1 MQHSNYL
8 DERFVEEVKNAN
20 NIVDVISKFV
30 DLKKNGDNYK
40 GLCPFHNEKTP
51 SFVVNESKQIFKCF
65 GCGEGGNVISF
76 LMKKENMG
84 FNETVKYLCENANI
98 PYKQTHA
105 FTEKE
110 KMELDEKKKMYKL
123 HVDLAK
129 YYFQN
134 LQNNLDNSKSYLLNR
149 GIDERTMK
157 KFGLGYEDRNSSSI
171 NYLKELGYTKEDMIH
186 SMVFRE
192 KNDRMYSIFFG
203 RIMYPIIDRRNRVI
217 AFGGRTMNAG
227 ETPKYL
233 NSPESMIFKK
243 KNELY
248 GLNLANK
255 YNSKRLILVEGYMD
269 VISLIKNGIA
279 GGIASLGTSL
289 AKEHVEV
296 IKRQN
301 KKVFICY
308 DSDTAGRKATL
319 RALDMFKEEGITAN
333 VIRIGDYKDPDE
345 FFSSKKS
352 SDFMRLIKNAVS
364 PLTFVIDDMGLNYDL
379 SIHSQRLE
387 FINLA
392 CEKIVECK
400 DEVEKEYQIKRL
412 SKMTDTSIKAIGVKV
427 YGEFFSP
434 KRFKEQGQNEIRFH
448 KRQDIPKNVV
458 IPKNAVLVSDK
469 ISNPNEEKLKIM
481 IMENPSFIKF
491 VDDILELED
500 LNGDDLRQIY
510 FQRFEYEKMSIDG
523 ETEKMLRKL
532 AKSVKFSSIQ
542 SQIEEIDIL
551 LKDERDIEKTLNNA
565 KKRIELLKKMS
576 EIKES
581 LKLDV

>member
-1 MQHSNYL
+1 MQNSNYF
-8 DERFVEEVKNAN
+8 DDIFIEEVKNAN

-51 SFVVNESKQIFKCF
+51 SFVVNENKQIFKCF

-76 LMKKENMG
+76 LMKKENMSFG
-84 FNETVKYLCENANI
+84 ESLKYLCENANI
-98 PYKQTHA
+98 PYKQTHT

-110 KMELDEKKKMYKL
+110 KKELDEKQKMYKL

-129 YYFQN
+129 YYLQN
-134 LQNNLDNSKSYLLNR
+134 LQKNLDNSKGYLLNR

-157 KFGLGYEDRNSSSI
+157 KFGLGYEDWNSSSI
-171 NYLKELGYTKEDMIH
+171 NYLKELGYTKEEMIH

-217 AFGGRTMNAG
+217 AFGGRTMSEAQS
-227 ETPKYL
+227 PKYL
-233 NSPESMIFKK
+233 NSPESIIFKK

-319 RALDMFKEEGITAN
+319 RALEMFDSEGITAN
-333 VIRIGDYKDPDE
+333 VIRVGDYKDPDE
-345 FFSSKKS
+345 FFANKKS
-352 SDFMRLIKNAVS
+352 LDFMSLIKNAVS
-364 PLTFVIDDMGLNYDL
+364 PLTFIIDDLALNYDL
-379 SIHSQRLE
+379 SVHSQKLE

-392 CEKIVECK
+392 CEKIVACK

-412 SKMTDTSIKAIGVKV
+412 SQMTNTSIKAIGVKV

-434 KRFKEQGQNEIRFH
+434 KRFEEQEKNVRVFQKE
-448 KRQDIPKNVV
+448 QDIPKKV
-458 IPKNAVLVSDK
+458 IKISEK
-469 ISNPNEEKLKIM
+469 ISNPNEEKLKKMLI
-481 IMENPSFIKF
+481 ENPSNIKF

-500 LNGDDLRQIY
+500 LKDVDIRQIY
-510 FQRFEYEKMSIDG
+510 IKRFEYERGNIDS
-523 ETEKMLRKL
+523 ESERLLRKL

-551 LKDERDIEKTLNNA
+551 LKDERDIEKTLENA
-565 KKRIELLKKMS
+565 KNRIELLRKMS

>member
-1 MQHSNYL
+1 MQNSNYF
-8 DERFVEEVKNAN
+8 DDIFIEEVKNAN

-51 SFVVNESKQIFKCF
+51 SFVVNENKQIFKCF

-76 LMKKENMG
+76 LMKKENMSFG
-84 FNETVKYLCENANI
+84 ESLKYLCENANI
-98 PYKQTHA
+98 PYKQTHT

-110 KMELDEKKKMYKL
+110 KKELDEKEKMYKL

-129 YYFQN
+129 YYLQN
-134 LQNNLDNSKSYLLNR
+134 LQKNLDDSKGYLLNR

-157 KFGLGYEDRNSSSI
+157 KFGLGYEDWNSSSI
-171 NYLKELGYTKEDMIH
+171 NYLKELGYTKEEMIH

-217 AFGGRTMNAG
+217 AFGGRTMSEAHS
-227 ETPKYL
+227 PKYL
-233 NSPESMIFKK
+233 NSPESIIFKK

-319 RALDMFKEEGITAN
+319 RALEMFDSEGITAN
-333 VIRIGDYKDPDE
+333 VIRVGDYKDPDE
-345 FFSSKKS
+345 FFANKKS
-352 SDFMRLIKNAVS
+352 LDFMSLIKNAVS
-364 PLTFVIDDMGLNYDL
+364 PLTFIIDDLALNYDL
-379 SIHSQRLE
+379 SVHSQKLE

-392 CEKIVECK
+392 CEKIVVCK

-412 SKMTDTSIKAIGVKV
+412 SQMTNTSIKAIGVKV

-434 KRFKEQGQNEIRFH
+434 KRFEEQEKNVRVFQKE
-448 KRQDIPKNVV
+448 QDIPKKV
-458 IPKNAVLVSDK
+458 IKISEK
-469 ISNPNEEKLKIM
+469 ISNPNEEKLKKMLI
-481 IMENPSFIKF
+481 ENPSNIKF

-500 LNGDDLRQIY
+500 LKDVDIRQIY
-510 FQRFEYEKMSIDG
+510 IKRFEYERGNIDS
-523 ETEKMLRKL
+523 ESERLLRKL

-551 LKDERDIEKTLNNA
+551 LKDERDIEKTLENA
-565 KKRIELLKKMS
+565 KNRIELLRKMS

>member
-1 MQHSNYL
+1 MQNSNYF
-8 DERFVEEVKNAN
+8 DDIFIEEVKNAN

-51 SFVVNESKQIFKCF
+51 SFVVNENKQIFKCF

-76 LMKKENMG
+76 LMKKENMSFG
-84 FNETVKYLCENANI
+84 ESLKYLCENANI
-98 PYKQTHA
+98 PYKQTHT

-110 KMELDEKKKMYKL
+110 KKELDEKEKMYKL

-129 YYFQN
+129 YYLQN
-134 LQNNLDNSKSYLLNR
+134 LQKNLDDSKGYLLNR

-157 KFGLGYEDRNSSSI
+157 KFGLGYEDWNSSSI
-171 NYLKELGYTKEDMIH
+171 NYLKELGYTKEEMIH

-217 AFGGRTMNAG
+217 AFGGRTMSEAQS
-227 ETPKYL
+227 PKYL
-233 NSPESMIFKK
+233 NSPESIIFKK

-319 RALDMFKEEGITAN
+319 RALEMFDSEGITAN
-333 VIRIGDYKDPDE
+333 VIRVGDYKDPDE
-345 FFSSKKS
+345 FFANKKS
-352 SDFMRLIKNAVS
+352 LDFMSLIKNAVS
-364 PLTFVIDDMGLNYDL
+364 PLTFIIDDLALNYDL
-379 SIHSQRLE
+379 SVHSQKLE

-392 CEKIVECK
+392 CEKIVACK

-412 SKMTDTSIKAIGVKV
+412 SQMTNTSIKAIGVKV

-434 KRFKEQGQNEIRFH
+434 KRFEEQEKNVRVFQKEQN
-448 KRQDIPKNVV
+448 IPKKV
-458 IPKNAVLVSDK
+458 IKISEK
-469 ISNPNEEKLKIM
+469 ISNPNEEKLKKMLI
-481 IMENPSFIKF
+481 ENPSNIKF

-500 LNGDDLRQIY
+500 LKDVDIRQIY
-510 FQRFEYEKMSIDG
+510 IKRFEYERGNIDS
-523 ETEKMLRKL
+523 ESERLLRKL

-551 LKDERDIEKTLNNA
+551 LKDERDIEKTLENA
-565 KKRIELLKKMS
+565 KNRIELLRKMS

>member
-1 MQHSNYL
+1 MQNSNYF
-8 DERFVEEVKNAN
+8 DDIFIEEVKNAN

-51 SFVVNESKQIFKCF
+51 SFVVNENKQIFKCF

-76 LMKKENMG
+76 LMKKENMSFG
-84 FNETVKYLCENANI
+84 ESLKYLCENANI
-98 PYKQTHA
+98 PYKQTHT

-110 KMELDEKKKMYKL
+110 KKELDEKEKMYKL

-129 YYFQN
+129 YYLQN
-134 LQNNLDNSKSYLLNR
+134 LQKNLDDSKGYLLNR

-157 KFGLGYEDRNSSSI
+157 KFGLGYEDWNSSSI
-171 NYLKELGYTKEDMIH
+171 NYLKELGYTKEEMIH

-217 AFGGRTMNAG
+217 AFGGRTMSEAQS
-227 ETPKYL
+227 PKYL
-233 NSPESMIFKK
+233 NSPESIIFKK

-269 VISLIKNGIA
+269 VISLIKNGIV

-319 RALDMFKEEGITAN
+319 RALEMFDSEGITAN
-333 VIRIGDYKDPDE
+333 VIRVGDYKDPDE
-345 FFSSKKS
+345 FFANKKS
-352 SDFMRLIKNAVS
+352 LDFMSLIKNAVS
-364 PLTFVIDDMGLNYDL
+364 PLTFIIDDLALNYDL
-379 SIHSQRLE
+379 SVHSQKLE

-392 CEKIVECK
+392 CEKIVACK

-412 SKMTDTSIKAIGVKV
+412 SQMTNTSIKAIGVKV

-434 KRFKEQGQNEIRFH
+434 KRFEEQEKNVRVFQKEQN
-448 KRQDIPKNVV
+448 IPKKV
-458 IPKNAVLVSDK
+458 IKISEK
-469 ISNPNEEKLKIM
+469 ISNPNEEKLKKMLI
-481 IMENPSFIKF
+481 ENPSNIKF

-500 LNGDDLRQIY
+500 LKDVDIRQIY
-510 FQRFEYEKMSIDG
+510 IKRFEYERGNIDS
-523 ETEKMLRKL
+523 ESERLLRKL

-551 LKDERDIEKTLNNA
+551 LKDERDIEKTLENA
-565 KKRIELLKKMS
+565 KNRIELLRKMS

>member
-1 MQHSNYL
+1 MQNSNYF
-8 DERFVEEVKNAN
+8 DDIFIEEVKNAN

-51 SFVVNESKQIFKCF
+51 SFVVNENKQIFKCF

-76 LMKKENMG
+76 LMKKENMSFG
-84 FNETVKYLCENANI
+84 ESLKYLCENANI
-98 PYKQTHA
+98 PYKQTHT

-110 KMELDEKKKMYKL
+110 KKELDEKQKMYKL

-129 YYFQN
+129 YYLQN
-134 LQNNLDNSKSYLLNR
+134 LQKNLDNSKGYLLNR

-157 KFGLGYEDRNSSSI
+157 KFGLGYEDWNSSSI
-171 NYLKELGYTKEDMIH
+171 NYLKELGYTKEEMIH

-217 AFGGRTMNAG
+217 AFGGRTMSEAQS
-227 ETPKYL
+227 PKYL
-233 NSPESMIFKK
+233 NSPESIIFKK

-319 RALDMFKEEGITAN
+319 RALEMFDSEGITAN
-333 VIRIGDYKDPDE
+333 VIRVGDYKDPDE
-345 FFSSKKS
+345 FFANKKS
-352 SDFMRLIKNAVS
+352 LDFMTLIKNAVS
-364 PLTFVIDDMGLNYDL
+364 PLTFIIDDLALNYDL
-379 SIHSQRLE
+379 GVHSQKLE

-392 CEKIVECK
+392 CEKIVVSK

-412 SKMTDTSIKAIGVKV
+412 SQMTNTSIKAIGVKV

-434 KRFKEQGQNEIRFH
+434 KRFEEQEKNVRVFQKEQ
-448 KRQDIPKNVV
+448 DMPKKV
-458 IPKNAVLVSDK
+458 IKISEK
-469 ISNPNEEKLKIM
+469 ISNPNEEKLKKMLI
-481 IMENPSFIKF
+481 ENPSNIKF

-500 LNGDDLRQIY
+500 LKDVDIRQIY
-510 FQRFEYEKMSIDG
+510 IKRFEYERGNIDS
-523 ETEKMLRKL
+523 ESERLLRKL

-551 LKDERDIEKTLNNA
+551 LKDERDIEKTLENA
-565 KKRIELLKKMS
+565 KNRIELLRKMS

>member
-1 MQHSNYL
+1 MQNSNYF
-8 DERFVEEVKNAN
+8 DDIFIEEVKNAN

-51 SFVVNESKQIFKCF
+51 SFVVNENKQIFKCF

-76 LMKKENMG
+76 LMKKENMSFG
-84 FNETVKYLCENANI
+84 ESLKYLCENANI
-98 PYKQTHA
+98 PYKQTHT

-110 KMELDEKKKMYKL
+110 KKELDEKEKMYKL

-129 YYFQN
+129 YYLQN
-134 LQNNLDNSKSYLLNR
+134 LQKNLDDSKGYLLNR

-157 KFGLGYEDRNSSSI
+157 KFGLGYEDWNSSSI
-171 NYLKELGYTKEDMIH
+171 NYLKELGYTKEEMIH

-217 AFGGRTMNAG
+217 AFGGRTMSEAQS
-227 ETPKYL
+227 PKYL
-233 NSPESMIFKK
+233 NSPESIIFKK

-308 DSDTAGRKATL
+308 DSDSAGRKATL
-319 RALDMFKEEGITAN
+319 RALEMFDSEGITAN
-333 VIRIGDYKDPDE
+333 VIRVGDYKDPDE
-345 FFSSKKS
+345 FFANKKS
-352 SDFMRLIKNAVS
+352 LDFMTLIKNAVS
-364 PLTFVIDDMGLNYDL
+364 PLTFIIDDLALNYDL
-379 SIHSQRLE
+379 SVHSQKLE

-392 CEKIVECK
+392 CEKIVACK

-412 SKMTDTSIKAIGVKV
+412 SQMTNTSIKAIGVKV

-434 KRFKEQGQNEIRFH
+434 KRFEEQEKNVRVFQKE
-448 KRQDIPKNVV
+448 QDIPKKV
-458 IPKNAVLVSDK
+458 IKISEK
-469 ISNPNEEKLKIM
+469 ISNPNEEKLKKMLI
-481 IMENPSFIKF
+481 ENPSNIKF

-500 LNGDDLRQIY
+500 LKDVDIRQIY
-510 FQRFEYEKMSIDG
+510 IKRFEYERGNIDS
-523 ETEKMLRKL
+523 ESERLLRKL

-551 LKDERDIEKTLNNA
+551 LKDERDIEKTLENA
-565 KKRIELLKKMS
+565 KNRIELLRKMS

>member
-1 MQHSNYL
+1 
-8 DERFVEEVKNAN
+8 
-20 NIVDVISKFV
+20 
-30 DLKKNGDNYK
+30 
-40 GLCPFHNEKTP
+40 
-51 SFVVNESKQIFKCF
+51 
-65 GCGEGGNVISF
+65 
-76 LMKKENMG
+76 
-84 FNETVKYLCENANI
+84 
-98 PYKQTHA
+98 
-105 FTEKE
+105 
-110 KMELDEKKKMYKL
+110 
-123 HVDLAK
+123 
-129 YYFQN
+129 
-134 LQNNLDNSKSYLLNR
+134 
-149 GIDERTMK
+149 
-157 KFGLGYEDRNSSSI
+157 
-171 NYLKELGYTKEDMIH
+171 LGYTKEEMIH

-217 AFGGRTMNAG
+217 AFGGRTMSEAQS
-227 ETPKYL
+227 PKYL
-233 NSPESMIFKK
+233 NSPESIIFKK

-319 RALDMFKEEGITAN
+319 RALEMFDSEGITAN
-333 VIRIGDYKDPDE
+333 IIRVGDYKDPDE
-345 FFSSKKS
+345 FFANKKS
-352 SDFMRLIKNAVS
+352 LDFMSLIKNAVS
-364 PLTFVIDDMGLNYDL
+364 PLTFIIDDLALNYDL
-379 SIHSQRLE
+379 SVHSQKLE

-392 CEKIVECK
+392 CEKIVACK

-412 SKMTDTSIKAIGVKV
+412 SQMTNTSIKAIGVKV

-434 KRFKEQGQNEIRFH
+434 KRFEEQEKNVRVFQKEQN
-448 KRQDIPKNVV
+448 IPKKV
-458 IPKNAVLVSDK
+458 IKISEK
-469 ISNPNEEKLKIM
+469 ISNPNEEKLKKMLI
-481 IMENPSFIKF
+481 ENPSNIKF

-500 LNGDDLRQIY
+500 LKDVDIRKIY
-510 FQRFEYEKMSIDG
+510 IKRFEYERGNIDS
-523 ETEKMLRKL
+523 ESERLLRKL

-551 LKDERDIEKTLNNA
+551 LKDERDIEKTLENA
-565 KKRIELLKKMS
+565 KNRIELLRKMS

>member
-1 MQHSNYL
+1 MQNSNYF
-8 DERFVEEVKNAN
+8 DDIFIEEVKNAN

-51 SFVVNESKQIFKCF
+51 SFVVNENKQIFKCF

-76 LMKKENMG
+76 LMKKENMSFG
-84 FNETVKYLCENANI
+84 ESLKYLCENANI
-98 PYKQTHA
+98 PYKQTHT

-110 KMELDEKKKMYKL
+110 KKELDEKEKMYKL

-129 YYFQN
+129 YYLQN
-134 LQNNLDNSKSYLLNR
+134 LQKNLDDSKGYLLNR

-171 NYLKELGYTKEDMIH
+171 NYLKELGYTKEEMIH

-217 AFGGRTMNAG
+217 AFGGRTMSEAQS
-227 ETPKYL
+227 PKYL
-233 NSPESMIFKK
+233 NSPESIIFKK

-308 DSDTAGRKATL
+308 DSDSAGRKATL
-319 RALDMFKEEGITAN
+319 RALEMFDSEGITAN
-333 VIRIGDYKDPDE
+333 VIRVGDYKDPDE
-345 FFSSKKS
+345 FFANKKS
-352 SDFMRLIKNAVS
+352 LDFMTLIKNAVS
-364 PLTFVIDDMGLNYDL
+364 PLTFIIDDLALNYDL
-379 SIHSQRLE
+379 SVHSQKLE

-392 CEKIVECK
+392 CEKIVACK

-412 SKMTDTSIKAIGVKV
+412 SQMTNTSIKAIGVKV

-434 KRFKEQGQNEIRFH
+434 KRFEEQEKNVRVFQKE
-448 KRQDIPKNVV
+448 QDIPKKV
-458 IPKNAVLVSDK
+458 IKISEK
-469 ISNPNEEKLKIM
+469 ISNPNEEKLKKMLI
-481 IMENPSFIKF
+481 ENPSNIKF

-500 LNGDDLRQIY
+500 LKDVDIRQIY
-510 FQRFEYEKMSIDG
+510 IKRFEYERGNIDS
-523 ETEKMLRKL
+523 ESERLLRKL

-551 LKDERDIEKTLNNA
+551 LKDERDIEKTLENA
-565 KKRIELLKKMS
+565 KNRIELLRKMS

>member
-65 GCGEGGNVISF
+65 GCGEGGNIISF
-76 LMKKENMG
+76 LMKKENMS

-98 PYKQTHA
+98 PYKQTHT

-157 KFGLGYEDRNSSSI
+157 KFGLGYEDRVSSSI

-192 KNDRMYSIFFG
+192 KNNRMYSIFFG

-364 PLTFVIDDMGLNYDL
+364 PLTFIIDDMGLNYDL
-379 SIHSQRLE
+379 SVHSQRLE

-412 SKMTDTSIKAIGVKV
+412 SQMTDTSIKAIGVKV

-434 KRFKEQGQNEIRFH
+434 KRFREQGQNEIRFH

-523 ETEKMLRKL
+523 ETEKLLRKL

>member
-1 MQHSNYL
+1 MQNSNYF

-51 SFVVNESKQIFKCF
+51 SFVVNENKQIFKCF

-76 LMKKENMG
+76 LMKKENMSFG
-84 FNETVKYLCENANI
+84 ETVKYLCENANI
-98 PYKQTHA
+98 PYKQSHT

-110 KMELDEKKKMYKL
+110 KIELDEKKKMYKL

-129 YYFQN
+129 YYLQN
-134 LQNNLDNSKSYLLNR
+134 LQNNMDNSKRYLLNR

-171 NYLKELGYTKEDMIH
+171 NYLKELGYTKDDMIH

-217 AFGGRTMNAG
+217 AFGGRTMSEAQS
-227 ETPKYL
+227 PKYL

-248 GLNLANK
+248 GMNLANK

-308 DSDTAGRKATL
+308 DSDNAGRKATL
-319 RALDMFKEEGITAN
+319 RALEMFDSEGITAN
-333 VIRIGDYKDPDE
+333 VIRIRGYKDPDE
-345 FFSSKKS
+345 FFANKKS
-352 SDFMRLIKNAVS
+352 SDFMSLIKNAVS
-364 PLTFVIDDMGLNYDL
+364 PLTFIIDDISLNYDL
-379 SIHSQRLE
+379 SVHSQKVE
-387 FINLA
+387 FIDLA
-392 CEKIVECK
+392 CEKIVNCK

-412 SKMTDTSIKAIGVKV
+412 SQITDTSIKAIGVKV

-434 KRFKEQGQNEIRFH
+434 KRFKDYEQGERVFC
-448 KRQDIPKNVV
+448 KEQDIPKKVM
-458 IPKNAVLVSDK
+458 PVSK
-469 ISNPNEEKLKIM
+469 KTFNPNEEKLKKMLI
-481 IMENPSFIKF
+481 ENPSYIKL
-491 VDDILELED
+491 VDDILEPED
-500 LNGDDLRQIY
+500 LKGDDIIQIY
-510 FQRFEYEKMSIDG
+510 IKRFEYEMGNIDS
-523 ETEKMLRKL
+523 ESEKLLRKL
-532 AKSVKFSSIQ
+532 AKSVKLSSIQ
-542 SQIEEIDIL
+542 KQIECIDIL
-551 LKDERDIEKTLNNA
+551 LKDERDIEKTLENA
-565 KKRIELLKKMS
+565 KKRIELLRKMS

>member
-1 MQHSNYL
+1 MQNSNYF
-8 DERFVEEVKNAN
+8 DDIFIEEVKNAN

-51 SFVVNESKQIFKCF
+51 SFVVNENKQIFKCF

-76 LMKKENMG
+76 LMKKENMSFG
-84 FNETVKYLCENANI
+84 ESLKYLCENANI
-98 PYKQTHA
+98 PYKQTHT

-110 KMELDEKKKMYKL
+110 KKELDEKEKMYKL

-129 YYFQN
+129 YYLQN
-134 LQNNLDNSKSYLLNR
+134 LQKNLDDSKGYLLNR

-157 KFGLGYEDRNSSSI
+157 KFGLGYEDWNSSSI
-171 NYLKELGYTKEDMIH
+171 NYLKELGYTKEEMIH

-217 AFGGRTMNAG
+217 AFGGRTMSEAQS
-227 ETPKYL
+227 PKYL
-233 NSPESMIFKK
+233 NSPESIIFKK

-308 DSDTAGRKATL
+308 DSDSAGRKATL
-319 RALDMFKEEGITAN
+319 RALEMFDSEGITAN
-333 VIRIGDYKDPDE
+333 VIRVGDYKDPDE
-345 FFSSKKS
+345 FFANKKS
-352 SDFMRLIKNAVS
+352 LDFMSLIKNAVS
-364 PLTFVIDDMGLNYDL
+364 PLTFIIDDLALNYDL
-379 SIHSQRLE
+379 SVHSQKLE

-392 CEKIVECK
+392 CEKIVARK

-412 SKMTDTSIKAIGVKV
+412 SQMTNTSIKAIGVKV

-434 KRFKEQGQNEIRFH
+434 KRFEEQEKNVRVFQKE
-448 KRQDIPKNVV
+448 QDIPKKV
-458 IPKNAVLVSDK
+458 IKISER
-469 ISNPNEEKLKIM
+469 ISNPNEEKLKKMLI
-481 IMENPSFIKF
+481 ENPSNIKF

-500 LNGDDLRQIY
+500 LKDVDIRQIY
-510 FQRFEYEKMSIDG
+510 IKRFEYERGNIDS
-523 ETEKMLRKL
+523 ESERLLRKL

-551 LKDERDIEKTLNNA
+551 LKDERDIEKTLENA
-565 KKRIELLKKMS
+565 KNRIELLRKMS

>member
-1 MQHSNYL
+1 MQNSNYF
-8 DERFVEEVKNAN
+8 DDIFIEEVKNAN

-51 SFVVNESKQIFKCF
+51 SFVVNENKQIFKCF

-76 LMKKENMG
+76 LMKKENMSFG
-84 FNETVKYLCENANI
+84 ESLKYLCENANI
-98 PYKQTHA
+98 PYKQTHT

-110 KMELDEKKKMYKL
+110 KKELDEKEKMYKL

-129 YYFQN
+129 YYLQN
-134 LQNNLDNSKSYLLNR
+134 LQKNLDDSKGYLLNR

-157 KFGLGYEDRNSSSI
+157 KFGLGYEDWNSSSI
-171 NYLKELGYTKEDMIH
+171 NYLKELGYTKEEMIH

-217 AFGGRTMNAG
+217 AFGGRTMSEAQS
-227 ETPKYL
+227 PKYL
-233 NSPESMIFKK
+233 NSPESIIFKK

-319 RALDMFKEEGITAN
+319 RALEMFDSEGITAN
-333 VIRIGDYKDPDE
+333 IIRVGDYKDPDE
-345 FFSSKKS
+345 FFANKKS
-352 SDFMRLIKNAVS
+352 LDFMSLIKNAVS
-364 PLTFVIDDMGLNYDL
+364 PLTFIIDDLALNYDL
-379 SIHSQRLE
+379 SVHSQKLE

-392 CEKIVECK
+392 CEKIVACK

-412 SKMTDTSIKAIGVKV
+412 SQMTNTSIKAIGVKV

-434 KRFKEQGQNEIRFH
+434 KRFEEQEKNVRVFQKEQN
-448 KRQDIPKNVV
+448 IPKKV
-458 IPKNAVLVSDK
+458 IKISEK
-469 ISNPNEEKLKIM
+469 ISNPNEEKLKKMLI
-481 IMENPSFIKF
+481 ENPSNIKF

-500 LNGDDLRQIY
+500 LKDVDIRKIY
-510 FQRFEYEKMSIDG
+510 IKRFEYERGNIDS
-523 ETEKMLRKL
+523 ESERLLRKL

-551 LKDERDIEKTLNNA
+551 LKDERDIEKTLENA
-565 KKRIELLKKMS
+565 KNRIELLRKMS

>member
-1 MQHSNYL
+1 MQNSNYF
-8 DERFVEEVKNAN
+8 DDIFIEEVKNAN

-51 SFVVNESKQIFKCF
+51 SFVVNENKQIFKCF

-76 LMKKENMG
+76 LMKKENMSFG
-84 FNETVKYLCENANI
+84 ESLKYLCENANI
-98 PYKQTHA
+98 PYKQTHT

-110 KMELDEKKKMYKL
+110 KKELDEKEKMYKL

-129 YYFQN
+129 YYLQN
-134 LQNNLDNSKSYLLNR
+134 LQKNLDDSKGYLLNR

-157 KFGLGYEDRNSSSI
+157 KFGLGYEDWNSSSI
-171 NYLKELGYTKEDMIH
+171 NYLKELGYTKEEMIH

-217 AFGGRTMNAG
+217 AFGGRTMSEAHS
-227 ETPKYL
+227 PKYL
-233 NSPESMIFKK
+233 NSPESIIFKK

-308 DSDTAGRKATL
+308 DSDSAGRKATL
-319 RALDMFKEEGITAN
+319 RALEMFESEGITAN
-333 VIRIGDYKDPDE
+333 VIRVGDYKDPDE
-345 FFSSKKS
+345 FFANKKS
-352 SDFMRLIKNAVS
+352 LDFMSLIKNAVS
-364 PLTFVIDDMGLNYDL
+364 PLTFIIDDLALNYDL
-379 SIHSQRLE
+379 SVHSQKLE

-392 CEKIVECK
+392 CEKIVVCK

-412 SKMTDTSIKAIGVKV
+412 SQMTNTSIKAIGVKV

-434 KRFKEQGQNEIRFH
+434 KRFEEQEKNVRVFQKE
-448 KRQDIPKNVV
+448 QDIPKKV
-458 IPKNAVLVSDK
+458 IKISEK
-469 ISNPNEEKLKIM
+469 ISNPNEEKLKKMLI
-481 IMENPSFIKF
+481 ENPSNIKF

-500 LNGDDLRQIY
+500 LKDVDIRQIY
-510 FQRFEYEKMSIDG
+510 IKRFEYERGNIDS
-523 ETEKMLRKL
+523 ESERLLRKL

-551 LKDERDIEKTLNNA
+551 LKDERDIEKTLENA
-565 KKRIELLKKMS
+565 KNRIELLRKMS

>member
-1 MQHSNYL
+1 MQNSNYF
-8 DERFVEEVKNAN
+8 DDIFIEEVKNAN

-51 SFVVNESKQIFKCF
+51 SFVVNENKQIFKCF

-76 LMKKENMG
+76 LMKKENMSFG
-84 FNETVKYLCENANI
+84 ESLKYLCENANI
-98 PYKQTHA
+98 PYKQTHT

-110 KMELDEKKKMYKL
+110 KKELDEKEKMYKL

-129 YYFQN
+129 YYLQN
-134 LQNNLDNSKSYLLNR
+134 LQKNLDDSKGYLLNR

-157 KFGLGYEDRNSSSI
+157 KFGLGYEDWNSSSI
-171 NYLKELGYTKEDMIH
+171 NYLKELGYTKEEMIH

-217 AFGGRTMNAG
+217 AFGGRTMSEAHS
-227 ETPKYL
+227 PKYL
-233 NSPESMIFKK
+233 NSPESIIFKK

-308 DSDTAGRKATL
+308 DSDSAGRKATL
-319 RALDMFKEEGITAN
+319 RALEMFDSEGITAN
-333 VIRIGDYKDPDE
+333 VIRVGDYKDPDE
-345 FFSSKKS
+345 FFANKKS
-352 SDFMRLIKNAVS
+352 LDFMTLIKNAVS
-364 PLTFVIDDMGLNYDL
+364 PLTFIIDDLALNYDL
-379 SIHSQRLE
+379 SVHSQKLE
-387 FINLA
+387 FISLA
-392 CEKIVECK
+392 CEKIVACK

-412 SKMTDTSIKAIGVKV
+412 SQMTNTSIKAIGVKV

-434 KRFKEQGQNEIRFH
+434 KRFEEQEKNVRVFQKEQN
-448 KRQDIPKNVV
+448 IPKKV
-458 IPKNAVLVSDK
+458 IKISEK
-469 ISNPNEEKLKIM
+469 ISNPNEEKLKKMLI
-481 IMENPSFIKF
+481 ENPSNIKF

-500 LNGDDLRQIY
+500 LKDVDIRQIY
-510 FQRFEYEKMSIDG
+510 IKRFEYERGNIDS
-523 ETEKMLRKL
+523 ESERLLRKL

-551 LKDERDIEKTLNNA
+551 LKDERDIEKTLENA
-565 KKRIELLKKMS
+565 KNRIELLRKMS

>member
-1 MQHSNYL
+1 MQNSNYF
-8 DERFVEEVKNAN
+8 DDIFIEEVKNAN

-51 SFVVNESKQIFKCF
+51 SFVVNENKQIFKCF

-76 LMKKENMG
+76 LMKKENMSFG
-84 FNETVKYLCENANI
+84 ESLKYLCENANI
-98 PYKQTHA
+98 PYKQTHT

-110 KMELDEKKKMYKL
+110 KKELDEKEKMYKL

-129 YYFQN
+129 YYLQN
-134 LQNNLDNSKSYLLNR
+134 LQKNLDDSKGYLLNR
-149 GIDERTMK
+149 GIDERIMK
-157 KFGLGYEDRNSSSI
+157 KFGLGYEDWNSSSI
-171 NYLKELGYTKEDMIH
+171 NYLKELGYTKEEMIH

-217 AFGGRTMNAG
+217 AFGGRTMSEAHS
-227 ETPKYL
+227 PKYL
-233 NSPESMIFKK
+233 NSPESIIFKK

-319 RALDMFKEEGITAN
+319 RALEMFDSEGITAN
-333 VIRIGDYKDPDE
+333 VIRVGDYKDPDE
-345 FFSSKKS
+345 FFANKKS
-352 SDFMRLIKNAVS
+352 LDFMSLIKNAVS
-364 PLTFVIDDMGLNYDL
+364 PLTFIIDDLALNYDL
-379 SIHSQRLE
+379 SVHSQKLE

-392 CEKIVECK
+392 CEKIVVCK

-412 SKMTDTSIKAIGVKV
+412 SQMTNTSIKAIGVKV

-434 KRFKEQGQNEIRFH
+434 KRFEEQEKNVRVFQKE
-448 KRQDIPKNVV
+448 QDIPKKV
-458 IPKNAVLVSDK
+458 IKISEK
-469 ISNPNEEKLKIM
+469 ISNPNEEKLKKMLI
-481 IMENPSFIKF
+481 ENPSNIKF

-500 LNGDDLRQIY
+500 LKDVDIRQIY
-510 FQRFEYEKMSIDG
+510 IKRFEYERGNIDS
-523 ETEKMLRKL
+523 ESERLLRKL

-551 LKDERDIEKTLNNA
+551 LKDERDIEKTLENA
-565 KKRIELLKKMS
+565 KNRIELLRKMS

>member
-1 MQHSNYL
+1 MQNSNYF
-8 DERFVEEVKNAN
+8 DDIFIEEVKNAN

-51 SFVVNESKQIFKCF
+51 SFVVNENKQIFKCF

-76 LMKKENMG
+76 LMKKENMSFG
-84 FNETVKYLCENANI
+84 ESLKYLCENANI
-98 PYKQTHA
+98 PYKQTHT

-110 KMELDEKKKMYKL
+110 KKELDEKQKMYKL

-129 YYFQN
+129 YYLQN
-134 LQNNLDNSKSYLLNR
+134 LQKNLDNSKGYLLNR

-157 KFGLGYEDRNSSSI
+157 KFGLGYEDWNSSSI
-171 NYLKELGYTKEDMIH
+171 NYLKELGYTKEEMIH

-217 AFGGRTMNAG
+217 AFGGRTMSEAHS
-227 ETPKYL
+227 PKYL
-233 NSPESMIFKK
+233 NSPESIIFKK

-319 RALDMFKEEGITAN
+319 RALEMFDSEGITAN
-333 VIRIGDYKDPDE
+333 VIRVGDYKDPDE
-345 FFSSKKS
+345 FFANKKS
-352 SDFMRLIKNAVS
+352 LDFMSLIKNAVS
-364 PLTFVIDDMGLNYDL
+364 PLTFIIDDLALNYDL
-379 SIHSQRLE
+379 SVHSQKLE

-392 CEKIVECK
+392 CEKIVACK

-412 SKMTDTSIKAIGVKV
+412 SQMTNTSIKAIGVKV

-434 KRFKEQGQNEIRFH
+434 KRFEEQEKNVRVFQKE
-448 KRQDIPKNVV
+448 QDIPKKV
-458 IPKNAVLVSDK
+458 IKISEK
-469 ISNPNEEKLKIM
+469 ISNPNEEKLKKMLI
-481 IMENPSFIKF
+481 ENPSNIKF

-500 LNGDDLRQIY
+500 LKDVDIRQIY
-510 FQRFEYEKMSIDG
+510 IKRFEYERGNIDS
-523 ETEKMLRKL
+523 ESERLLRKL

-551 LKDERDIEKTLNNA
+551 LKDERDIEKTLENA
-565 KKRIELLKKMS
+565 KNRIELLRKMS

>member
-1 MQHSNYL
+1 MQNSNYF
-8 DERFVEEVKNAN
+8 DDIFIEEVKNAN

-51 SFVVNESKQIFKCF
+51 SFVVNENKQIFKCF

-76 LMKKENMG
+76 LMKKENMSFG
-84 FNETVKYLCENANI
+84 ESLKYLCENANI
-98 PYKQTHA
+98 PYKQTHT

-110 KMELDEKKKMYKL
+110 KKELDEKENMYKL

-129 YYFQN
+129 YYLQN
-134 LQNNLDNSKSYLLNR
+134 LQKNLDDSKGYLLNR

-157 KFGLGYEDRNSSSI
+157 KFGLGYEDWNSSSI
-171 NYLKELGYTKEDMIH
+171 NYLKELGYTKEEMIH

-217 AFGGRTMNAG
+217 AFGGRTMSEAQS
-227 ETPKYL
+227 PKYL
-233 NSPESMIFKK
+233 NSPESIIFKK

-319 RALDMFKEEGITAN
+319 RALEMFDSEGITAN
-333 VIRIGDYKDPDE
+333 VIRVGDYKDPDE
-345 FFSSKKS
+345 FFANKKS
-352 SDFMRLIKNAVS
+352 LDFMTLIKNAVS
-364 PLTFVIDDMGLNYDL
+364 PLTFIIDDLALNYDL
-379 SIHSQRLE
+379 SVHSQKLE

-392 CEKIVECK
+392 CEKIVACK

-412 SKMTDTSIKAIGVKV
+412 SQMTNTSIKAIGVKV

-434 KRFKEQGQNEIRFH
+434 KRFEEQEKNVRVFQKE
-448 KRQDIPKNVV
+448 QDIPKKV
-458 IPKNAVLVSDK
+458 IKISEK
-469 ISNPNEEKLKIM
+469 ISNPNEEKLKKMLI
-481 IMENPSFIKF
+481 ENPSNIKF

-500 LNGDDLRQIY
+500 LKDVDIRQIY
-510 FQRFEYEKMSIDG
+510 IKRFEYERGNIDS
-523 ETEKMLRKL
+523 ESERLLRKL

-551 LKDERDIEKTLNNA
+551 LKDERDIEKTLENA
-565 KKRIELLKKMS
+565 KNRIELLRKMS